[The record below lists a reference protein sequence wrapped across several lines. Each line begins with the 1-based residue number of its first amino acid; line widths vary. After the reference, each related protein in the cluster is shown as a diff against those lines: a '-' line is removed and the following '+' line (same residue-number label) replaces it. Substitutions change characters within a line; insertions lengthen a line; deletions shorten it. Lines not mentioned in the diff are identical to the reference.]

1 MVMANFLFSI
11 LFFLPLVLHA
21 QARTVQKKAVVKKVA
36 KPASPLPAD
45 GKALYQ
51 KHCLV
56 CHQLD
61 GSGVGTLNP
70 PLVTQYV
77 SGDKNKLI
85 RMILKGSKGT
95 IEIDGDTFSNTMPAQ
110 PYLTDAQIA
119 AVLTYVRSNFGNS
132 AGPVTPAQVRA
143 VRAKTK

>member
-1 MVMANFLFSI
+1 MANFLFSI
-11 LFFLPLVLHA
+11 LFFLPLVLQA
-21 QARTVQKKAVVKKVA
+21 QAKTVQKKAVIKPVAKKV
-36 KPASPLPAD
+36 PPLPAD

-70 PLVTQYV
+70 PLVTDYV
-77 SGDKNKLI
+77 SGDINKLI

-95 IEIDGDTFSNTMPAQ
+95 VEIDGDTFSNTMPAQ

-119 AVLTYVRSNFGNS
+119 AVLTYVRSNFGNR

>member
-1 MVMANFLFSI
+1 MANFLFSI
-11 LFFLPLVLHA
+11 LFFLPLVLQA
-21 QARTVQKKAVVKKVA
+21 QARPVQKKAVVKRVA
-36 KPASPLPAD
+36 KPASALPAD

-70 PLVTQYV
+70 PLVKEYV

-85 RMILKGSKGT
+85 RMILKGPKGT

-119 AVLTYVRSNFGNS
+119 SVLTYVRSNFGNR

>member
-1 MVMANFLFSI
+1 MANFLFSI
-11 LFFLPLVLHA
+11 LFFLPLVLQA
-21 QARTVQKKAVVKKVA
+21 QAKPVQKKAVVKRVA
-36 KPASPLPAD
+36 KPASALPAD

-70 PLVTQYV
+70 PLVKEYV

-119 AVLTYVRSNFGNS
+119 GVLTYVRSNFGNS